1 MSAYCK
7 ELLLDLAMNRLPIDL
22 RTDLIVAIQDVINSR
37 VFTRREIEYLDRFL
51 QGYDSIEIAQ
61 HYLTTSDIVEQALSR
76 IMEAIEY
83 TSGYTDMLLYRKI
96 QMLGKYS
103 RSKLLTFK
111 DFLMKH
117 GEVFSI
123 KEIYGT

>member
-7 ELLLDLAMNRLPIDL
+7 ELLLDLAMNRLPIEL

-37 VFTRREIEYLDRFL
+37 VFTRKEIEYLDMYL
-51 QGYDSIEIAQ
+51 QGYDSVEIAQ
-61 HYLTTSDIVEQALSR
+61 YYITTTEIVEQALSR
-76 IMEAIEY
+76 IIEAIEH
-83 TSGYTDMLLYRKI
+83 TSGYTDMLLYRKV

-103 RSKLLTFK
+103 RSKLLIFK

-123 KEIYGT
+123 KELYG